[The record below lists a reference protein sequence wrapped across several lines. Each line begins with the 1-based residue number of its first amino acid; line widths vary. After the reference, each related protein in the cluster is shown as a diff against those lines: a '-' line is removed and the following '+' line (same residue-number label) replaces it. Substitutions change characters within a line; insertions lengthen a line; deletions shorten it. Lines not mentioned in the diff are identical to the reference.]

1 MDRGGVSFS
10 ESENHLYRVAL
21 PIDIVLVALIKCA
34 LSKLSAG
41 PNRIYLHR
49 MQDQGNLL
57 DAGNRRK

>member
-1 MDRGGVSFS
+1 MDRGELRVNRRIMYT
-10 ESENHLYRVAL
+10 ESL

-34 LSKLSAG
+34 LSKLSAS